1 MGGGDVAD
9 TELGPVRE
17 AVVLAAGN
25 GDRFQSEIRESK
37 LLRPVLGV
45 PLLLRTLRSAREAG
59 IVRVHVVLGYQAGR
73 VRALVERGAP
83 ADLDARFVF
92 NPRWR
97 EENGVSALAAR
108 DGVARRRFALLMG
121 DHLFEP
127 DARAR
132 LARTPARPHESLL
145 ALDTR
150 PAPPA
155 VAAEATKVRLEGP
168 RITAIGKDLD
178 PYDALDMGL
187 FVFAPAIF
195 DALVEAGAAGDT
207 TLTGGVR
214 RLAARGLMRGVA
226 AAEPVWH
233 DIDTLD
239 DLAAAE
245 ARLRAQPE
253 PA

>member
-1 MGGGDVAD
+1 M
-9 TELGPVRE
+9 
-17 AVVLAAGN
+17 
-25 GDRFQSEIRESK
+25 
-37 LLRPVLGV
+37 
-45 PLLLRTLRSAREAG
+45 RT
-59 IVRVHVVLGYQAGR
+59 
-73 VRALVERGAP
+73 VRACC
-83 ADLDARFVF
+83 
-92 NPRWR
+92 
-97 EENGVSALAAR
+97 
-108 DGVARRRFALLMG
+108 G
-121 DHLFEP
+121 D
-127 DARAR
+127 
-132 LARTPARPHESLL
+132 
-145 ALDTR
+145 
-150 PAPPA
+150 
-155 VAAEATKVRLEGP
+155 
-168 RITAIGKDLD
+168 AIGKALD